1 MRPLGAPVPS
11 ERVVEMHNSTFAKA
25 AAKETKLPYVCDV
38 EAARW
43 TRSNRL
49 WGARHALLSAI
60 RCLRVCIQPARLRP
74 ARSIRTRK
82 TKSERAADAQ
92 EMLRAVVVRQR

>member
-25 AAKETKLPYVCDV
+25 TPQETNHISSGV

-43 TRSNRL
+43 TRSSRL
-49 WGARHALLSAI
+49 WGARPAFHQRVHLCQGGHSLSESFASN
-60 RCLRVCIQPARLRP
+60 RL
-74 ARSIRTRK
+74 
-82 TKSERAADAQ
+82 D
-92 EMLRAVVVRQR
+92 